1 MSDKNWFEY
10 NESLIE
16 RGYILMDIGFVKSK
30 KKELVKMNKM
40 KVGRPVLYRDS
51 YIQFLVFIK
60 TGFSIIKNGT
70 ENCKGIGRIY
80 QN

>member
-1 MSDKNWFEY
+1 MSDRNWFEY

-30 KKELVKMNKM
+30 IKELVKMNKM
-40 KVGRPVLYRDS
+40 KVGRPFLYRDS
-51 YIQFLVFIK
+51 YVQFLVFIK

-70 ENCKGIGRIY
+70 GNCKGIGRIY